1 MRARIG
7 KIKPSRLMVKVRSA
21 IAKSEFPGGL
31 TQMRSIAAI
40 RQEYYRY
47 KINFYVQVAFYCR
60 AVLIIKGLWKEWNR
74 IELFIYLFYTMP
86 FSNM

>member
-1 MRARIG
+1 
-7 KIKPSRLMVKVRSA
+7 MVKVRSA

-47 KINFYVQVAFYCR
+47 KINFMYKLLSTA
-60 AVLIIKGLWKEWNR
+60 
-74 IELFIYLFYTMP
+74 ELF
-86 FSNM
+86 